1 MLILLTL
8 WIIRKDSKVANF
20 ARGSVFL
27 ISLNIFSDPTYEDCC
42 LLDELRCVWTASPQF
57 VDFLFYPLLADRP
70 SEVLPKSIL
79 RGLGDYFWDGWSD
92 RFLLEVCVY
101 CIDQLNV
108 DLPWQT
114 IFWSWTTCYFQRI
127 GGTNFWYFLVSAIF
141 GRYVREEP
149 FQTEYLWTLLIFLG
163 VPKSPFFA
171 QGLCLL
177 YWLIRT
183 LVRQSESWIRCWS
196 LLFSKCLRLQI
207 FGLSVFCP
215 SSPIDWPEA
224 AQSAFPK
231 DFAIIF
237 GGPQVPVFCS
247 RFVFAIL
254 THQNFSP
261 SKWKWNTL
269 LKFVIL

>member
-1 MLILLTL
+1 MNSVIFWMNCVVFGLQVPNL
-8 WIIRKDSKVANF
+8 WIFCS
-20 ARGSVFL
+20 
-27 ISLNIFSDPTYEDCC
+27 
-42 LLDELRCVWTASPQF
+42 
-57 VDFLFYPLLADRP
+57 YPLLADRP

-79 RGLGDYFWDGWSD
+79 RGLGDYFWDYWSD

-108 DLPWQT
+108 DLPWRT
-114 IFWSWTTCYFQRI
+114 IFWCWKTCYFQRI
-127 GGTNFWYFLVSAIF
+127 GGTNFWYFLVFAIF

-149 FQTEYLWTLLIFLG
+149 FQMEYLWTLLIFLG